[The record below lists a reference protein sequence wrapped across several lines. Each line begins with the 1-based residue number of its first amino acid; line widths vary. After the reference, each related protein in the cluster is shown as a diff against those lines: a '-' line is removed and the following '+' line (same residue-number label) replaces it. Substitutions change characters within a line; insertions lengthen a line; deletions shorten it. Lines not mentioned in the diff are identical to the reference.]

1 MLCVGVLALAGV
13 LPAVVHLHGNE
24 PWGAFA
30 FLAVGAA
37 IANIR
42 GVTTGRH
49 HRLDTAMAFVTAAA
63 LLLPIELVAFM
74 GLAQHGIDGMR
85 RRYPWFAQVFNI
97 SNSTLTAMLA
107 WAVHREIVGTGG
119 GNLRGAL
126 GALAA
131 GATVVAVDQTFL
143 AVMVRLG
150 HRQSFRSTRLLSL
163 ESVAVG
169 LVPVSLGIS
178 VMFFWMN
185 DRWFLPVALAPLL
198 LAQRTYAILGRLTE
212 SEERFRAMFESA
224 AVGAALME
232 LDGRVISSNRAL
244 QSMLGCGDA
253 ELSGRQYAALLAPDD
268 AREEEDLF
276 GELVRGER
284 VEYHVERAYVAQDG
298 TRVFGNASLALVR
311 DARDNPRYALAMIE
325 NVTERKNLEE
335 QLRQSQKMEAVGR
348 LAGGIAHDF
357 NNVLTA
363 IMGYCEVA
371 LIRVDAGLP
380 VERADLEE
388 MEKAAV
394 RAASLTAQL
403 LAFSRKQ
410 MLQPR
415 VIDANEI
422 VSDME
427 KMLRRLIGEDVEIAT
442 VLRPGLGAIKADPG
456 QLQQMLVNL
465 AVNAREAMPGG
476 GRLTVETADLE
487 VSEGSTGPGGAP
499 PGRYVTLVFSDTG
512 VGIPPETMPRI
523 FEPFFTTKKTG
534 TGLGLATVYGVV
546 MQSGG
551 FIDVKSEA
559 GAGTTY
565 RICLPRVDEECTASE
580 YFEPQLTG
588 DAGGETILIAEDEE
602 VVRKLIREVLR
613 AAGYE
618 VLEAQDAEEALR
630 IHELHGESIDLL
642 LTDVVMP
649 GLNGIELAGRL
660 SSRASGLRTLFMS
673 GYTGNATAS
682 LADAAF
688 IRKPFTPHELTRK
701 LREVLERPVEA
712 AA

>member
-1 MLCVGVLALAGV
+1 
-13 LPAVVHLHGNE
+13 
-24 PWGAFA
+24 
-30 FLAVGAA
+30 
-37 IANIR
+37 
-42 GVTTGRH
+42 
-49 HRLDTAMAFVTAAA
+49 
-63 LLLPIELVAFM
+63 
-74 GLAQHGIDGMR
+74 
-85 RRYPWFAQVFNI
+85 
-97 SNSTLTAMLA
+97 
-107 WAVHREIVGTGG
+107 
-119 GNLRGAL
+119 
-126 GALAA
+126 
-131 GATVVAVDQTFL
+131 
-143 AVMVRLG
+143 
-150 HRQSFRSTRLLSL
+150 
-163 ESVAVG
+163 
-169 LVPVSLGIS
+169 
-178 VMFFWMN
+178 
-185 DRWFLPVALAPLL
+185 
-198 LAQRTYAILGRLTE
+198 
-212 SEERFRAMFESA
+212 
-224 AVGAALME
+224 
-232 LDGRVISSNRAL
+232 
-244 QSMLGCGDA
+244 
-253 ELSGRQYAALLAPDD
+253 
-268 AREEEDLF
+268 
-276 GELVRGER
+276 
-284 VEYHVERAYVAQDG
+284 
-298 TRVFGNASLALVR
+298 
-311 DARDNPRYALAMIE
+311 
-325 NVTERKNLEE
+325 
-335 QLRQSQKMEAVGR
+335 
-348 LAGGIAHDF
+348 
-357 NNVLTA
+357 
-363 IMGYCEVA
+363 
-371 LIRVDAGLP
+371 
-380 VERADLEE
+380 
-388 MEKAAV
+388 
-394 RAASLTAQL
+394 
-403 LAFSRKQ
+403 
-410 MLQPR
+410 

-456 QLQQMLVNL
+456 QLQQVLVNL

-487 VSEGSTGPGGAP
+487 VPEGSTGPGGAP

-551 FIDVKSEA
+551 FIDVESEA

-580 YFEPQLTG
+580 SFEPQLTG

-701 LREVLERPVEA
+701 LREVLARPVEA